1 MGQIY
6 QLGVGESSKVIQKSE
21 RLLNLVKPERN
32 NNLRLKLLLPSA
44 SSNNTFY
51 HLIKPARLISSQ
63 LLAVD
68 RYPG

>member
-6 QLGVGESSKVIQKSE
+6 QLGVGESSKAIQKSE
-21 RLLNLVKPERN
+21 RLLNLVKPERD
-32 NNLRLKLLLPSA
+32 NNLRLKLFLPSA

-51 HLIKPARLISSQ
+51 HLIKSARLISSR

-68 RYPG
+68 RYSG